1 MIASPLLFMAEY
13 LGRFDPRRRQRTKGT
28 VLTVRDGLAAVG
40 RVFKQNPPPPYLSD
54 HLCRDIGL
62 EPTPKRQDWF
72 WPW

>member
-13 LGRFDPRRRQRTKGT
+13 LGRFGTRPRTKAT
-28 VLTVRDGLAAVG
+28 ALTVRDGLSAVG

-62 EPTPKRQDWF
+62 EPPPKRQEWF